1 MIHIE
6 HATINLAPG
15 PMASALLAAFSDYQ
29 PSAHSFVDE
38 PPAIGCPWRG
48 GIYAGIAA
56 ADADNLDG
64 HLVLLLDKPDGKL
77 NWADAN
83 AWAAG
88 LGDGARLPK
97 RFESA
102 LLYANVQSHIETGHY
117 YWTGTQYSEG
127 YAWFQLFGGGLQG
140 FDSKSYEARARAVRR
155 FAI

>member
-6 HATINLAPG
+6 HATINMAPG
-15 PMASALLAAFSDYQ
+15 PMASALLAAFSEQQTTRPVD
-29 PSAHSFVDE
+29 DE

-48 GIYAGIAA
+48 GIYAGIVA

-64 HLVLLLDKPDGKL
+64 HLVLLFDKPDSKL

-83 AWAAG
+83 SWAAG
-88 LGDGARLPK
+88 LGDGARLPT

-117 YWTGTQYSEG
+117 YWTGSQYSEG
-127 YAWFQLFGGGLQG
+127 GAWNQDFIDGFQ
-140 FDSKSYEARARAVRR
+140 DDNSKSFEARARAVRR
-155 FAI
+155 FAV